1 MKALE
6 EIFIQI
12 FAWSKNQKGTKS
24 RVWHTLDVKKI
35 MMPTAMYQQVF
46 IMDDRFSISLVD
58 TLMIPHRI
66 KRGKMRNTL

>member
-1 MKALE
+1 MSDYILKALE
-6 EIFIQI
+6 EIFIPI

-46 IMDDRFSISLVD
+46 IIVNCS
-58 TLMIPHRI
+58 
-66 KRGKMRNTL
+66 